1 MEKEEY
7 EIAEERLLART
18 KDGKVVT
25 MVKKGDVYHWV
36 EGDKDGKNTKVLST
50 EFRADIPGDRII
62 KEQKSSTLFTELWPT
77 PALAMYQFSQL
88 LDKNGAA
95 AKS

>member
-1 MEKEEY
+1 MENEDY
-7 EIAEERLLART
+7 EIAEERLLAR
-18 KDGKVVT
+18 DVNGKVVEL
-25 MVKKGDVYHWV
+25 VRQGDVYHWV

-62 KEQKSSTLFTELWPT
+62 KEQKSTTLFTELWPT

-88 LDKNGAA
+88 LVKNGAA
-95 AKS
+95 KS